1 MYQDLANRPSNLT
14 RFTGYKFVTHS
25 PSPHALADQ
34 ASPVF
39 PDRLIRPLPKRRIR
53 SRLSSEQADSIIY
66 PPASACSP
74 PVFNSPRDP
83 VTRAAGNNRWYDAAY
98 DGAADDHDHDH
109 EHVCGCG
116 EDLSGLE
123 SEDEEDKLSL
133 SQRYSWPGR
142 MTRLPRQQMEAGI
155 NRLRAP
161 PPNSSTSSADGYE
174 SFENS
179 NNKKKRKIPVSGPL
193 GSGADNI
200 EAAVPSHLLDDLH
213 GNLEQYYASG
223 AAVSSSSPHSLG
235 VAGAGRGRYSRGT
248 TRNANDRRPLAS
260 STNLLN
266 TNAFNLVNNVKSKVR
281 RDWVQT
287 GGITRGNYRRSFKFL
302 RAG

>member
-1 MYQDLANRPSNLT
+1 MSRPDRQHTAADSTLS
-14 RFTGYKFVTHS
+14 TGYKFVTHS
-25 PSPHALADQ
+25 PSPHVFADQ

-53 SRLSSEQADSIIY
+53 SRLSSEQAKSIIY
-66 PPASACSP
+66 PPVSACTP
-74 PVFNSPRDP
+74 PVFNSPRSP
-83 VTRAAGNNRWYDAAY
+83 VTRAAGHSRWYDAAY
-98 DGAADDHDHDH
+98 DGAADDHHHNH

-116 EDLSGLE
+116 EDHSGLE

-142 MTRLPRQQMEAGI
+142 ITRLPRQDVQTGV

-200 EAAVPSHLLDDLH
+200 EPVTPSHLLDDLH

-235 VAGAGRGRYSRGT
+235 GAGAGRGQYSRVT
-248 TRNANDRRPLAS
+248 TRTANERRPLAS

-266 TNAFNLVNNVKSKVR
+266 TNAFNLANSVKSKVR

-287 GGITRGNYRRSFKFL
+287 GGITRGN
-302 RAG
+302 